1 MKKIINLMVMLGA
14 VCGFTACDL
23 EITPDTAIAGKD
35 AAHLKYVSA
44 LRNGIYNNMTT
55 VTAYSNLVNT
65 EYYTDLFNETI
76 NSGNRGGFF
85 SRWNLHADDQE
96 ILAIWTNYYTT
107 ILQVNYALEKAALA
121 IEQEPENAEELKLY
135 MGEMYFVR
143 AYMIHQ
149 LALRFCEDYDP
160 DRADAQLGVPC
171 PVEYAPGAQ
180 LPRGTL
186 AQTYARITEDIKSA
200 EGLVT
205 TQGSQNSKYITVDAI
220 TAFKAQVALQMHDY
234 DNAIAYA
241 SSLYSKYP
249 LVNTR
254 EGLENLWLQG
264 TCTETIMQLEVT
276 RNTYNLIGATT
287 DYLSGSYQSASGTYL
302 YNPGYVPEQWVCD
315 LFTADDYRYGPYV
328 GPATIRNITGEGRLM
343 MKLAGLVGLRST
355 ETLLNYYNMP
365 VVFRVAE
372 MYLIEA
378 EALYC
383 KNGSGATPLSTLRTA
398 RGLKAT
404 GATGETL
411 FTEIQ
416 KECVREFIGEGHR
429 LFDLKRWGI
438 GMKRNAQTA
447 CISILAG
454 GTTIYE
460 MQKSADDPQF
470 VWPIPQYE
478 LQNNPNFGEQNE
490 GYRN

>member
-254 EGLENLWLQG
+254 EGQ
-264 TCTETIMQLEVT
+264 
-276 RNTYNLIGATT
+276 
-287 DYLSGSYQSASGTYL
+287 D
-302 YNPGYVPEQWVCD
+302 
-315 LFTADDYRYGPYV
+315 
-328 GPATIRNITGEGRLM
+328 
-343 MKLAGLVGLRST
+343 
-355 ETLLNYYNMP
+355 
-365 VVFRVAE
+365 
-372 MYLIEA
+372 
-378 EALYC
+378 
-383 KNGSGATPLSTLRTA
+383 
-398 RGLKAT
+398 
-404 GATGETL
+404 
-411 FTEIQ
+411 
-416 KECVREFIGEGHR
+416 
-429 LFDLKRWGI
+429 
-438 GMKRNAQTA
+438 
-447 CISILAG
+447 
-454 GTTIYE
+454 
-460 MQKSADDPQF
+460 
-470 VWPIPQYE
+470 
-478 LQNNPNFGEQNE
+478 
-490 GYRN
+490 